1 MLENTVCRILDVKLQ
16 YLINEYCLCVRL
28 RLDCQF
34 EVTQIRFFAL
44 MWHVSDLC
52 HDSVNSKKTHAFRS
66 TQIGYRPLPYV
77 VLNQIWIGYLFM
89 CLQSKQT
96 NRIFQCN
103 ASHTSLICDNFAP
116 VNDVRLQFKVGEL
129 AERKERSGRRKL

>member
-1 MLENTVCRILDVKLQ
+1 MPH
-16 YLINEYCLCVRL
+16 RL
-28 RLDCQF
+28 RLDCKF

-44 MWHVSDLC
+44 MWHASDLC
-52 HDSVNSKKTHAFRS
+52 HDSVNRKKTHEFRS
-66 TQIGYRPLPYV
+66 PQIGYRPLSYV
-77 VLNQIWIGYLFM
+77 VLNQIWIGFVCM

-116 VNDVRLQFKVGEL
+116 GDVRLQFQVGAL
-129 AERKERSGRRKL
+129 AKRVKSCPIDTLIDYYVSVDHVLRIKHL